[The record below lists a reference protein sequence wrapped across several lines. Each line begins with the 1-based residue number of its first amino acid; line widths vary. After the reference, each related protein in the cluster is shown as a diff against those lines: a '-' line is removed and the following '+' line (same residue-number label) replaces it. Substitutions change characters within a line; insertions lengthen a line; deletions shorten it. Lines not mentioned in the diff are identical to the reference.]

1 VSKPKVADN
10 SNYSGEYPMN
20 LTPPTNMTFF
30 ISMLMAVIAIVGQF
44 ISMISNYIPISMFWL
59 AIIAYIVLFLG
70 NVIRGF

>member
-1 VSKPKVADN
+1 
-10 SNYSGEYPMN
+10 MN

-70 NVIRGF
+70 NVVRGF

>member
-1 VSKPKVADN
+1 
-10 SNYSGEYPMN
+10 MN
-20 LTPPTNMTFF
+20 LTPPTNMTFL

>member
-1 VSKPKVADN
+1 
-10 SNYSGEYPMN
+10 
-20 LTPPTNMTFF
+20 MTFF

>member
-1 VSKPKVADN
+1 
-10 SNYSGEYPMN
+10 MN